1 MKIHI
6 SLNPGK
12 IYSLRRKLRNLYDMF
27 CVYISDYDMGIWV
40 PSEIQCT
47 LSIAIFTSRC
57 IISERKLYCN
67 TILDS
72 LMLVYFSVF
81 LTDQH
86 ILRICRM
93 KMFSVSHKTVFVV
106 DHCPYMAESSRQQ
119 VECDVLTKTRA
130 QGVIPL
136 APVSKS
142 LWTCAV
148 ECSMEYCRILYDIYP
163 VDKLVSFIIII

>member
-1 MKIHI
+1 
-6 SLNPGK
+6 
-12 IYSLRRKLRNLYDMF
+12 
-27 CVYISDYDMGIWV
+27 
-40 PSEIQCT
+40 
-47 LSIAIFTSRC
+47 
-57 IISERKLYCN
+57 
-67 TILDS
+67 
-72 LMLVYFSVF
+72 MLVCFYLV
-81 LTDQH
+81 LDQQ
-86 ILRICRM
+86 LLQNCRM
-93 KMFSVSHKTVFVV
+93 KMFSVAHKTVFVV

-163 VDKLVSFIIII
+163 VDKLVSFLLVCFSFILKYFSLRCLTFSATSFILQINYIVSDSEFHMLNSWRREEQSTHEVIHYIFKLNKSSYNN